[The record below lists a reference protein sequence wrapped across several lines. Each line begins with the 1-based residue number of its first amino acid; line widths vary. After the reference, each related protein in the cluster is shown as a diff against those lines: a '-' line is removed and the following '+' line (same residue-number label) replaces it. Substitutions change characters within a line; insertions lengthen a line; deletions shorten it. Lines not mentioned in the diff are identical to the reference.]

1 MATIHQRVRRV
12 FQEIFDDDAL
22 EVNDETSAKTV
33 PEWDS
38 LAHVRLII
46 ALEEEFDIKF
56 TTQEV
61 VKMACLGD
69 LKKALISKGVTE

>member
-1 MATIHQRVRRV
+1 MPTIHQRVQRV
-12 FQEIFDDDAL
+12 FQEIFDEDAM

-33 PEWDS
+33 PDWDS
-38 LAHVRLII
+38 LAQVRLII

-61 VKMACLGD
+61 VQMACLGD
-69 LKKALISKGVTE
+69 LKKALVSKGVTD